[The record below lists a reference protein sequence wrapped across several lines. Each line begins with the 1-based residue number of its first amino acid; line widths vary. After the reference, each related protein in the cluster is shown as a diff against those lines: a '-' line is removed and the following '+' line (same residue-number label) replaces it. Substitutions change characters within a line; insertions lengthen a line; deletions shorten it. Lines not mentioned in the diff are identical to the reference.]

1 MSTEEPRAT
10 SQSESVDAAGALM
23 KHMLADG
30 HLTRREVRYADA
42 APAVR
47 KRFSWFGEMWLALT
61 VRVGFIVLRV
71 HLRRLR

>member
-1 MSTEEPRAT
+1 
-10 SQSESVDAAGALM
+10 M